1 MNDEIVG
8 FIKTCVEKYEYEGG
22 VIGISGGLDSA
33 VTAKLAAD
41 ALGKTRVLGLLMPE
55 RDSAT
60 ETLSDAEEVCDFIGI
75 ERLLKPITKGLKA
88 IGVYDLEPSTRF
100 VPRKIQELYVKKRIE
115 SAEGDVYLKDL
126 KNEGDEDFRK
136 GLAYYR
142 AKHRMRMVCLYL
154 EAEQRNYAVL
164 GAANRT
170 EYETGFFVKWG
181 DDSSDIEPI
190 LHLYKKQVYELAEQ
204 IGIPEKI
211 RNKPPS
217 PDLIPGVT
225 DEQML
230 KMSYCELDSILS
242 AIDRGEDLGKF
253 DTVKLDRVKK
263 LKNNTG
269 KRRVK
274 NLSLLSR

>member
-1 MNDEIVG
+1 MKDEIID
-8 FIKTCVEKYEYEGG
+8 FIKTCVEKYEYEGA

-55 RDSAT
+55 RDSAR
-60 ETLSDAEEVCDFIGI
+60 ETLNDAEEVCDFIGI
-75 ERLLKPITKGLKA
+75 ERIVKPVTKGLKA
-88 IGVYDLEPSTRF
+88 IGVYGLEHSTRF

-115 SAEGDVYLKDL
+115 STEGDVYLKDL
-126 KNEGDEDFRK
+126 RNEGDEDFRK

-154 EAEQRNYAVL
+154 EAEKRNYAVL
-164 GAANRT
+164 GATNRT

-230 KMSYCELDSILS
+230 KMSYEELDSILS
-242 AIDRGEDLGKF
+242 AIDRGENLSNF
-253 DTVKLDRVKK
+253 DTVKVDRVKK
-263 LKNNTG
+263 LKNNTA
-269 KRRVK
+269 KRKVK
-274 NLSLLSR
+274 NLSLLNR

>member
-1 MNDEIVG
+1 MKDEIID
-8 FIKTCVEKYEYEGG
+8 FIKTCVEKYEYEGA

-33 VTAKLAAD
+33 VTAKLAVD
-41 ALGKTRVLGLLMPE
+41 VLGKTRVLGLLMPE
-55 RDSAT
+55 RDSAS
-60 ETLSDAEEVCDFIGI
+60 ETLNDAEMVCDFLDINRI
-75 ERLLKPITKGLKA
+75 VKPVTKGLKA
-88 IGVYDLEPSTRF
+88 IGVYGLEPSTRF

-115 SAEGDVYLKDL
+115 STEGDVYLKDL
-126 KNEGDEDFRK
+126 KNEGDDDFRK

-154 EAEQRNYAVL
+154 EAEQHNYAVL

-181 DDSSDIEPI
+181 DDFSDIEPI

-211 RNKPPS
+211 RSKPPS

-225 DEQML
+225 GEQML
-230 KMSYCELDSILS
+230 KMSYDELDSILS
-242 AIDRGEDLGKF
+242 AIDRGENLSNF
-253 DTVKLDRVKK
+253 DTVKVDRVKK

-269 KRRVK
+269 KRKVK
-274 NLSLLSR
+274 NLSLLNR

>member
-1 MNDEIVG
+1 MKDEIID
-8 FIKTCVEKYEYEGG
+8 FIKTCVEKYEYEGA

-33 VTAKLAAD
+33 VTAKLAVD
-41 ALGKTRVLGLLMPE
+41 ALDKTRVLGLLMPE
-55 RDSAT
+55 RDSAR
-60 ETLSDAEEVCDFIGI
+60 ETLNDAEEVCDFIGI
-75 ERLLKPITKGLKA
+75 ERIVKPVTKGLKA
-88 IGVYDLEPSTRF
+88 IGVYGLEPSTRF

-115 SAEGDVYLKDL
+115 STEGDVYLKDL
-126 KNEGDEDFRK
+126 RNEGDEDFRK

-164 GAANRT
+164 EATNRT

-190 LHLYKKQVYELAEQ
+190 LHLYKIQVFELAEQ

-211 RNKPPS
+211 RNKSPS

-230 KMSYCELDSILS
+230 KMSYDELDSILS
-242 AIDRGEDLGKF
+242 SIDRGENLSNF
-253 DTVKLDRVKK
+253 DTVKVDRVKK
-263 LKNNTG
+263 LKNNTA
-269 KRRVK
+269 KRKVK
-274 NLSLLSR
+274 NLSLLNR

>member
-1 MNDEIVG
+1 MKDEIID
-8 FIKTCVEKYEYEGG
+8 FIKTCVEKYEYEGA

-55 RDSAT
+55 RDSAR
-60 ETLSDAEEVCDFIGI
+60 ETLNDAEEVCDFIGI
-75 ERLLKPITKGLKA
+75 ERIVKPVTKGLKA
-88 IGVYDLEPSTRF
+88 IGVYGLEHSTRF

-115 SAEGDVYLKDL
+115 STEGDVYLKDL
-126 KNEGDEDFRK
+126 RNEGDEDFRK

-164 GAANRT
+164 GATNRT

-230 KMSYCELDSILS
+230 KMSYEELDSILS
-242 AIDRGEDLGKF
+242 AMDRGENLSNF
-253 DTVKLDRVKK
+253 DTVKVDRVKK
-263 LKNNTG
+263 LKNNTA
-269 KRRVK
+269 KRKVK
-274 NLSLLSR
+274 NLSLLNR

>member
-1 MNDEIVG
+1 MKDEIID
-8 FIKTCVEKYEYEGG
+8 FIKTCVEKYEYEGA

-55 RDSAT
+55 RDSAR
-60 ETLSDAEEVCDFIGI
+60 ETLNDAEEVCDFIGI
-75 ERLLKPITKGLKA
+75 ERIVKPVTKGLKA
-88 IGVYDLEPSTRF
+88 IGVYGLEHSTRF

-115 SAEGDVYLKDL
+115 STEGDVYLKDL
-126 KNEGDEDFRK
+126 RNEGDEDFRK

-164 GAANRT
+164 GATNRT

-211 RNKPPS
+211 RNKSPS

-230 KMSYCELDSILS
+230 KMSYDELDSILS
-242 AIDRGEDLGKF
+242 AIDRGENLSNF
-253 DTVKLDRVKK
+253 DTVKVDRVKK
-263 LKNNTG
+263 LKNNTA
-269 KRRVK
+269 KRKVK
-274 NLSLLSR
+274 NLSLLNR

>member
-1 MNDEIVG
+1 MKDEIID
-8 FIKTCVEKYEYEGG
+8 FIKTCVEKYEYEGA

-33 VTAKLAAD
+33 VTAKLAVD
-41 ALGKTRVLGLLMPE
+41 ALDKTRVLGLLMPE
-55 RDSAT
+55 RDSAR
-60 ETLSDAEEVCDFIGI
+60 ETLNDAEEVCDFIGI
-75 ERLLKPITKGLKA
+75 ERIVKPVTKGLKV
-88 IGVYDLEPSTRF
+88 IGVYGLEPSTRF

-115 SAEGDVYLKDL
+115 STEGDVYLKDL
-126 KNEGDEDFRK
+126 RNEGDEDFRK

-154 EAEQRNYAVL
+154 EAEKRNYAVL
-164 GAANRT
+164 GATNRT

-211 RNKPPS
+211 RNKSPS

-230 KMSYCELDSILS
+230 KMSYNELDSILS
-242 AIDRGEDLGKF
+242 SMDRGENLSNF
-253 DTVKLDRVKK
+253 DTVKVDRVKK
-263 LKNNTG
+263 LKNNTA
-269 KRRVK
+269 KRKVK
-274 NLSLLSR
+274 NLSLLNR